1 MKFQRWDVLKSSTL
15 LIAFLI
21 ILPFQLWASY
31 DLKNAYP
38 EPELKPNDVVRLQ
51 LLAMQQNDESDIG
64 IEVTFR
70 FASPANK
77 KQTGPLQRFIR
88 LVRNPSYRPLLN
100 HTNATFLEL
109 TVEEDFAVQ
118 EVVITT
124 SNGERI
130 GYRFWLSI
138 QKGPVYPGCWMT
150 DSVVPFKVMEV

>member
-1 MKFQRWDVLKSSTL
+1 MFKRATLIVFISILSFQV
-15 LIAFLI
+15 
-21 ILPFQLWASY
+21 WASY
-31 DLKNAYP
+31 DIENAYP

-51 LLAMQQNDESDIG
+51 LLAMQQNDDSNFG

-70 FASPANK
+70 FASPSNK
-77 KQTGPLQRFIR
+77 IQTGPLKRFIS

-118 EVVITT
+118 DVIITT
-124 SNGERI
+124 SKGELI
-130 GYRFWLSI
+130 GYRFRLSI
-138 QKGPVYPGCWMT
+138 QKGTLYPGCWMT

>member
-1 MKFQRWDVLKSSTL
+1 MIKRATHLV
-15 LIAFLI
+15 FLF

-31 DLKNAYP
+31 DIENAYP

-51 LLAMQQNDESDIG
+51 LLAMQQNDDSDFG

-77 KQTGPLQRFIR
+77 KQTGPLKRFIG

-100 HTNATFLEL
+100 HINATFLEL
-109 TVEEDFAVQ
+109 TVEEGFAVQ
-118 EVVITT
+118 DVIITT

-130 GYRFWLSI
+130 GYRFRLSI
-138 QKGPVYPGCWMT
+138 QKGPLYPGCWMT
-150 DSVVPFKVMEV
+150 DSVTPFKVLEV

>member
-1 MKFQRWDVLKSSTL
+1 MFKSVTL
-15 LIAFLI
+15 LAYLF
-21 ILPFQLWASY
+21 ILPFYVWASY
-31 DLKNAYP
+31 DIENAYP

-109 TVEEDFAVQ
+109 TVKEDFAVQ

-130 GYRFWLSI
+130 GYRFRLSI

-150 DSVVPFKVMEV
+150 DSVVPFKVIEV

>member
-1 MKFQRWDVLKSSTL
+1 MKSQRWGVLKSSTL
-15 LIAFLI
+15 LAFLI

-38 EPELKPNDVVRLQ
+38 GPELKPNDVVRLQ
-51 LLAMQQNDESDIG
+51 LLAMQQNDETDIG

-109 TVEEDFAVQ
+109 TVEENFAVQ

-130 GYRFWLSI
+130 GYRFRLSI

>member
-1 MKFQRWDVLKSSTL
+1 MKFQRRDVLKSSTL
-15 LIAFLI
+15 LAFLI

-38 EPELKPNDVVRLQ
+38 EPELSPNDVVRLQ
-51 LLAMQQNDESDIG
+51 LLAMQQNDDSDIG

-77 KQTGPLQRFIR
+77 IQTGPLQRFIR

-109 TVEEDFAVQ
+109 TVEENFAVQ

-130 GYRFWLSI
+130 GYRFRLSI